1 MPQVKFTHHL
11 QRFFPDLPL
20 TTHTKGST
28 VANVIATLNQTY
40 PGLAGYLV
48 DDSGALRKHV
58 LIFIGDAVI
67 TDRTTLQDAVNDT
80 DHLFIFQALSGG

>member
-11 QRFFPDLPL
+11 QHFFPDLPL
-20 TTHTKGST
+20 ITHTKGST
-28 VANVIATLNQTY
+28 VANVIATLNQAY

-58 LIFIGDAVI
+58 LIFIGDEVI